1 MIRRLGLAILP
12 VVTVAAAC
20 TSAAAEP
27 STAETP
33 EPQRDYATTMVA
45 CLSAKGWHV
54 ERGSDGGFGADI
66 PGDQLEQYHAD
77 RHACREENGY
87 DDEPEVTPELAGR
100 FFDRLVAAAQCLRGL
115 GYQVSDPPSRQSY
128 VETLVNGE
136 LPDWAPYS
144 ELIEMGLSFAELEEA
159 DAACPQPTTW

>member
-12 VVTVAAAC
+12 VVLVAAAC
-20 TSAAAEP
+20 TPTPDPAA
-27 STAETP
+27 TASP

-66 PGDQLEQYHAD
+66 PGDQLDQYNAD
-77 RHACREENGY
+77 RHACREENGFN
-87 DDEPEVTPELAGR
+87 DEPEITPEMAGR

-115 GYQVSDPPSRQSY
+115 GYQVSDPPSKQSY